1 MHSLHLFIDIF
12 DTNSNTII
20 TITSTHSININQ
32 SNYIDINTTF
42 INVYSHSSLN
52 FQRLRTS
59 VRTKRWTSER
69 FQPIIKQIPPLSL
82 SLSRVVFFS
91 KTREEGRAKERRVA
105 RGVEEGLQTGLERQW
120 NNVTWV
126 RRIGV
131 KWEIRVTRCHVA
143 VHHAWS
149 PSLWPR
155 SCHSGNEKKK
165 RYVPFI
171 SNWERRS
178 LENNAIQIE

>member
-1 MHSLHLFIDIF
+1 MHSLHLFIDIS
-12 DTNSNTII
+12 DRNSNTII
-20 TITSTHSININQ
+20 TITSTHNININQ

-69 FQPIIKQIPPLSL
+69 FQPTIKQIPPL

-91 KTREEGRAKERRVA
+91 KTREKGRTKERRVA

-143 VHHAWS
+143 VHHA
-149 PSLWPR
+149 
-155 SCHSGNEKKK
+155 
-165 RYVPFI
+165 V
-171 SNWERRS
+171 RRG
-178 LENNAIQIE
+178 LPHFGRGRAIQETRRKNATCRLYRIGRGEVLKIMQYE